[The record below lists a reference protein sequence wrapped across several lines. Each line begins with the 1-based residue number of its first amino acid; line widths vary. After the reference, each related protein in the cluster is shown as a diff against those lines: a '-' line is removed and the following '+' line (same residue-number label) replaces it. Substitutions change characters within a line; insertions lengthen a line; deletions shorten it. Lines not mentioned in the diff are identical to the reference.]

1 MPREAVI
8 TIGDEAFV
16 FVEKTETEYER
27 RKVVTGPMPRE
38 LVEIREGL
46 KVGERVVVKGALLL
60 KGSLE
65 NPRHD

>member
-1 MPREAVI
+1 M
-8 TIGDEAFV
+8 